1 MFFAAQQ
8 PYLCLGTLRQQ
19 LLYPD
24 ADAEAAA
31 AASRG
36 SASRFGDEQL
46 LQVLRD
52 VRLPLASAPGDL
64 DRTDLCEGLS
74 GGETQRLALAR
85 VLLRR
90 PKFALLDECTNN
102 CDEAFEGWFYER
114 ATRGLGITV
123 LSISHKPSLQAYH
136 PYRLSLDGRGGCC
149 CLAPLRVG
157 DQLIRRDT

>member
-1 MFFAAQQ
+1 M
-8 PYLCLGTLRQQ
+8 
-19 LLYPD
+19 
-24 ADAEAAA
+24 
-31 AASRG
+31 
-36 SASRFGDEQL
+36 
-46 LQVLRD
+46 
-52 VRLPLASAPGDL
+52 RLPLASAPADL

-136 PYRLSLDGRGGCC
+136 PYRLSLDGRGGWDFSER
-149 CLAPLRVG
+149 AAAAAG
-157 DQLIRRDT
+157 SE